1 MNPLLQATRSW
12 LRDALA
18 AWDRFWFTPAAPHVL
33 AAIRVLAGAML
44 FYTHLVWSVQ
54 LENFLGP
61 HAFVDNATA
70 LKLQD
75 GWYTWSYL
83 WYVDSPAVLWAL
95 HVAALVVFALLTL
108 GLFTRVVSV
117 LAFVITL
124 AYCHRLHGALFGLD
138 QINALL
144 ATYLMLAPC
153 GAVYS
158 LDRWWQQ
165 KRSTRPLPVQ
175 ATVMNNVA
183 TRLIQL
189 HLCIIY
195 LFGGISKLRGETWWD
210 GSAVWGAIA
219 NLEYQ
224 SIDLTWLANF
234 PWLIAVMTHVSV
246 FWETFYC
253 FTVWPK
259 WSRPVTLALAVA
271 VHAGIALGLG
281 MITFGL
287 AMIIANLAFVSP
299 SLVANTVNLL
309 TGRRANAGKDA
320 LAERISSN
328 ARARSAI

>member
-12 LRDALA
+12 LRDAFA
-18 AWDRFWFTPAAPHVL
+18 AWDRFWFTPAAPHAL

-44 FYTHLVWSVQ
+44 LYTHLVWSVQ

-83 WYVDSPAVLWAL
+83 WYVDSPALLWVL
-95 HVAALVVFALLTL
+95 HVAALIVFAMLTL

-117 LAFVITL
+117 LAFIITL

-165 KRSTRPLPVQ
+165 KRSARPLPVQ
-175 ATVMNNVA
+175 TTVMNNVA

-224 SIDLTWLANF
+224 SIDMTWLANF

-287 AMIIANLAFVSP
+287 AMIIANLVFVSP
-299 SLVANTVNLL
+299 SLVASTVNLL
-309 TGRRANAGKDA
+309 TGRRANGWDKSKDVGAARVKAASA
-320 LAERISSN
+320 L
-328 ARARSAI
+328 